1 MKEKEDTRPHRFS
14 GGKMQIGNRIW
25 VNGRGPSKAR
35 CLVLGLAPTYKETV
49 HGKAFLQKSQTGEV
63 FNSQADFLYSHFAN
77 VGWPKGE
84 TYFTYVVKYAL
95 KRGEEPR
102 AATIKECSLFLEEEI
117 TAVDPDIVVCLGALP
132 FERMYGAQCYFDI
145 TRGEVLRRN
154 IAGRERALLG
164 VFSLDQVE
172 KHPEYDDAFDRDLKE
187 AVNFLKG
194 TPRKIPDVDTMVFT
208 HPEELAS
215 FTDTLFEVNRN
226 PTLFVDSEWGGKHWQ
241 DPNRYFRT
249 VQFSYARDKAVVL
262 HLAHEGGVKTGNY
275 DGMMQELKRLFEDP
289 RVSIVGHNVIADG
302 EWLLSFGID
311 IRPNV
316 VYDTMLAEH
325 ILKNIGPFG
334 LDDLSMKYTDFGRYC
349 VDSDIWAKEHAASV
363 KENGYGDMP
372 DEILLPY
379 GAYDVC
385 VLDHIMDRQLP
396 LLQER
401 GALEPRGVRGEYPSL
416 LHTVMATQRSLFEME
431 TTGIPFDTE
440 RFKELVDAY
449 QNIKADAYG
458 KLTTACANIGM
469 PDVNVNS
476 SNDLRKL
483 LYDKCGLTPIKATNK
498 KAWSDAMANMAM
510 DDDSGSIVAST
521 DKDSLTMLEHAHPIV
536 GLLLKYRR
544 VSKPCDLFQM
554 PDENGKGGLMQ
565 YVWPDGRIH
574 TRYSQLLATG
584 RLSSSQPNCFPA
596 DVEVLT
602 DSGWMHWDVLYSHP
616 ERSSIL
622 LAQWDKETRE
632 ITFEKPV
639 GYVTFENA
647 ECIRNYTDQQIDIV
661 STRDHRFTVYN
672 RKDTSKCKTVTADA
686 LFDCCDWLLP
696 QAGRLTKIGARISQA
711 QVSLICA
718 LQADGSIV
726 KNGGVR
732 FAFSKERKIKRLESV
747 LNELHI
753 KYTRD
758 TRTYTGKRKD
768 VTGFYI
774 GKHDVPSWLYGK
786 KFFGK
791 WLLEYDDETL
801 RMFEREV
808 WFWDGCSGRMSM
820 FASNSE
826 QNAGWVQILCLCAG
840 RRGKVRKYISNG
852 GSVSW
857 QVDAVTGWRSHLANL
872 HVEDVGRK
880 TVYCAKMPK
889 DTVIVRY
896 NGKVSFTNQ
905 CQNFSKKADSAMVEV
920 FAPDPPPPSMRSF
933 VKPPD
938 GWVMMETDYSTA
950 ELHVLGNLSGD
961 PNLLR
966 ALHTLG
972 TDMHTMVAIDS
983 FHLHMFDESGKE
995 WTEDEICKYAAEL
1008 GSDEC
1013 DEFVN
1018 FQKHLTYKNEHGLCL
1033 THSQMKNGPRLAAK
1047 TTNFSI
1053 MYGIGA
1059 AALAL
1064 RIKSTTKDERPLDA
1078 ITAEMQGVLDAWK
1091 TKSFP
1096 VAWQTLE
1103 NWKRKVYEQ
1112 GYIDNAWG
1120 MRKWTPIRP
1129 GDRNAAYERE
1139 AANFCI
1145 QSLVSGTIQIA
1156 TERLLNRRKEL
1167 GLHFRLQN
1175 QIHDAL
1181 MLEVPKDEIDVT
1193 KEAMHWAMSE
1203 IDIPIYNTSKTF
1215 RLDSDTDL
1223 YSRWGEKLK

>member
-1 MKEKEDTRPHRFS
+1 MKEKEDTRPHRFP
-14 GGKMQIGNRIW
+14 GVKMQIGNRTWI
-25 VNGRGPSKAR
+25 NGRGPSKAR
-35 CLVLGLAPTYKETV
+35 CLVLGLSPTYKEAV
-49 HGKAFLQKSQTGEV
+49 HGKAFLQRSPTGEV
-63 FNSQADFLYSHFAN
+63 FNSQADFLYSHLAN

-102 AATIKECSLFLEEEI
+102 ASVVNECSLFLEEEI
-117 TAVDPDIVVCLGALP
+117 AAVDPDIIVCLGALP
-132 FERMYGAQCYFDI
+132 FERMYGAKCYFDI
-145 TRGEVLRRN
+145 TRGEVLHRE
-154 IAGRERALLG
+154 ILGRGRALLG

-172 KHPEYDDAFDRDLKE
+172 KHPEYDDAFDRDLRE

-194 TPRKIPDVDTMVFT
+194 TPRKVPEVDTMVFT
-208 HPEELAS
+208 HPEELSA
-215 FTDTLFEVNRN
+215 FTDALFEMDHA
-226 PTLFVDSEWGGKHWQ
+226 PTLFIDSEWGGKHWQ
-241 DPNRYFRT
+241 DPARYFRT
-249 VQFSYARDKAVVL
+249 VQFSYARNKAVVL
-262 HLAHEGGVKTGNY
+262 HLAHEGGARTGDY
-275 DGMMQELKRLFEDP
+275 DGMMRELKRLFEDQ

-401 GALEPRGVRGEYPSL
+401 GALEPRGVHGEYPSL

-431 TTGIPFDTE
+431 TTGIPFDTD

-458 KLTTACANIGM
+458 KLTTACAAIGM
-469 PDVNVNS
+469 PDINVNS
-476 SNDLRKL
+476 SKDLRVL
-483 LYDKCGLTPIKATNK
+483 LFDKCGLTPIKATNK

-510 DDDSGSIVAST
+510 DDDSGGILAST

-554 PDENGKGGLMQ
+554 PDETGKGGLMQ

-584 RLSSSQPNCFPA
+584 RLSSSSPN
-596 DVEVLT
+596 V
-602 DSGWMHWDVLYSHP
+602 
-616 ERSSIL
+616 
-622 LAQWDKETRE
+622 
-632 ITFEKPV
+632 
-639 GYVTFENA
+639 
-647 ECIRNYTDQQIDIV
+647 
-661 STRDHRFTVYN
+661 
-672 RKDTSKCKTVTADA
+672 
-686 LFDCCDWLLP
+686 
-696 QAGRLTKIGARISQA
+696 
-711 QVSLICA
+711 
-718 LQADGSIV
+718 
-726 KNGGVR
+726 
-732 FAFSKERKIKRLESV
+732 
-747 LNELHI
+747 
-753 KYTRD
+753 
-758 TRTYTGKRKD
+758 
-768 VTGFYI
+768 
-774 GKHDVPSWLYGK
+774 
-786 KFFGK
+786 
-791 WLLEYDDETL
+791 
-801 RMFEREV
+801 
-808 WFWDGCSGRMSM
+808 
-820 FASNSE
+820 
-826 QNAGWVQILCLCAG
+826 
-840 RRGKVRKYISNG
+840 
-852 GSVSW
+852 
-857 QVDAVTGWRSHLANL
+857 
-872 HVEDVGRK
+872 
-880 TVYCAKMPK
+880 
-889 DTVIVRY
+889 
-896 NGKVSFTNQ
+896 
-905 CQNFSKKADSAMVEV
+905 QNFSKKADAAMAEV

-961 PNLLR
+961 PNLLK

-983 FHLHMFDESGKE
+983 FHLHMFDDSGKE
-995 WTEDEICKYAAEL
+995 WTQDEICKYASEL

-1013 DEFVN
+1013 DEFTN

-1103 NWKRKVYEQ
+1103 SWKRKVYEQ

-1120 MRKWTPIRP
+1120 MRKWTPVRP

-1203 IDIPIYNTSKTF
+1203 IDIPIYSTGRTF
-1215 RLDSDTDL
+1215 RLGSDTDL